1 MRTDVYLSRG
11 SDGRFYGKPTGL
23 QAWSAASLDGMA
35 RAIRDHVTAGGRDG
49 QRVVFKASP
58 QLRSEYEQCFMCGG
72 SGEVPAELAPNSPF
86 LGAIDESPD
95 ASGIVPC
102 DECFGLG
109 VEMPRFWKVRR

>member
-1 MRTDVYLSRG
+1 MRTDVLLSRG
-11 SDGRFYGKPTGL
+11 SDGRFYGKPAGL

-58 QLRSEYEQCFMCGG
+58 ELRSEYEQCYMCAG
-72 SGEVPAELAPNSPF
+72 SGEVPAELAPNSQF
-86 LGAIDESPD
+86 ID
-95 ASGIVPC
+95 ASDEHQSATALVPC